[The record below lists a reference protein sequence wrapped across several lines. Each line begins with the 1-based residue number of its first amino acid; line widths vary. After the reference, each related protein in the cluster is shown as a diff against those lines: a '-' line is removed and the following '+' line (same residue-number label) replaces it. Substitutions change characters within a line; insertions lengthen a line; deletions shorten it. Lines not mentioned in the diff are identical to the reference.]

1 MLTYALLAFAVAAV
15 GGLVL
20 ASRVLRARLAPW
32 PLSLIHAGVGALGLA
47 LLIAVLVQGNA
58 PAAVT
63 TAFALLVVAA
73 LGGFFLASFH
83 LRGRLPPVAV
93 VVIHAGVAAAGV
105 LALLSAVL

>member
-1 MLTYALLAFAVAAV
+1 MLTYALLAFAVAAG

-32 PLSLIHAGVGALGLA
+32 PLSLIHAGLGALGLA

-58 PAAVT
+58 PPAVT
-63 TAFALLVVAA
+63 TALALLVVAA